1 MLSEK
6 WISWMSFWIVVCIKF
21 IPQQIREAFSEFNP
35 FIQYF
40 ITNILCVGLSL
51 LFVKLKLA
59 IVDKKTR
66 SYDSIH
72 LGIVVTQNNLL
83 QIHIASFPIGKIVLS
98 VDDIGDT
105 FISFPVV
112 GLKHDL
118 SYPFDINIEEVRFW
132 FIILMTEVGHIDNHY
147 LLLFVFIVYYCFLT
161 QWRSLCIFS
170 FIECG
175 HLTTHIAHSKVQ

>member
-1 MLSEK
+1 
-6 WISWMSFWIVVCIKF
+6 
-21 IPQQIREAFSEFNP
+21 
-35 FIQYF
+35 
-40 ITNILCVGLSL
+40 LSL

-118 SYPFDINIEEVRFW
+118 SYPFDINIEEVRF
-132 FIILMTEVGHIDNHY
+132 
-147 LLLFVFIVYYCFLT
+147 
-161 QWRSLCIFS
+161 
-170 FIECG
+170 
-175 HLTTHIAHSKVQ
+175 

>member
-1 MLSEK
+1 
-6 WISWMSFWIVVCIKF
+6 MSFWIVVCIKF

-118 SYPFDINIEEVRFW
+118 SYPFDINIEEVRF
-132 FIILMTEVGHIDNHY
+132 
-147 LLLFVFIVYYCFLT
+147 
-161 QWRSLCIFS
+161 
-170 FIECG
+170 
-175 HLTTHIAHSKVQ
+175 